1 MSIETSNFVV
11 IRDNDPFRC
20 KGDELLSTVDQRDAL
35 LVSRNDVIHKVKLPF
50 NLDKVASVENKSVNL
65 NYEQYAFVRNRDN
78 GQTLA
83 ETSPPFAPVQQEL
96 RVYEHLFDG
105 DENTRFKSYTNNGIR
120 HDLVIQFPE
129 PIDVYSS
136 IKIKAGFHDHQRVG
150 QLLINGNVVRE
161 LSAWDGD
168 PQVFSA
174 DFEGQVSEFSIRQ
187 KYGASNGYAYTA
199 VLNYI
204 ELDGEKLV
212 SIVPGATVL
221 TLSSEANMSKYKVN
235 MRIKKYHGDV
245 TGIIGAV
252 DEVNKKITLTGS
264 ASFSA
269 DDEIIIDQI
278 DGNPIDFPEI
288 LDTDLFACTDVNN
301 ITYKVTGVQF
311 KDLVSEPNFTIKQLA
326 TNPDLIQ
333 DGHFCPQVGPWDGQW
348 NQWPGNCN
356 YVSIMTLEGENLL
369 DYVGVHSGVDLK
381 FYNAETNEL
390 LFDGEVTEISAHPY
404 LDASRNIAQL
414 HVNKVSA
421 SGQWPL
427 NTDIEVYITGLF
439 SGTS

>member
-35 LVSRNDVIHKVKLPF
+35 LISRNDVIHKVKLPF

-83 ETSPPFAPVQQEL
+83 ETSPPFASVQQEL

-105 DENTRFKSYTNNGIR
+105 DENTTFKSYTNNGIR
-120 HDLVIQFPE
+120 HELVVQFPE
-129 PIDVYSS
+129 PIDVYGS
-136 IKIKAGFHDHQRVG
+136 IRIKAGFHDHARTG
-150 QLLINGNVVRE
+150 QLLINGNIVRE

-204 ELDGEKLV
+204 ELDGEKLKSV
-212 SIVPGATVL
+212 VPSSTEL
-221 TLSSEANMSKYKVN
+221 TLSPEADMSKYKVN
-235 MRIKKYHGDV
+235 MRVKKYQGNV
-245 TGIIGAV
+245 TGVIGAV
-252 DEVNKKITLTGS
+252 DEVNKKITLTGL

-288 LDTDLFACTDVNN
+288 LDTDLFAATDTDNV
-301 ITYKVTGVQF
+301 TYKVTGEQF
-311 KDLVSEPNFTIKQLA
+311 KALVDPPPDPFTIKRVS
-326 TNPDLIQ
+326 TNPDLANDDQ
-333 DGHFCPQVGPWDGQW
+333 FCPHLTPEAGGW
-348 NQWPGNCN
+348 NQWTGNCN
-356 YVSIMTLEGENLL
+356 YVSITTLEGKNLL
-369 DYVGVHSGVDLK
+369 DYAGVHSGVEIR
-381 FYNAETNEL
+381 FYNAIAGL
-390 LFDGEVTEISAHPY
+390 LYRGEVTEISVRDYVDPNK
-404 LDASRNIAQL
+404 NIALL
-414 HVNKVSA
+414 HVNKISDND
-421 SGQWPL
+421 GPWPQ

-439 SGTS
+439 